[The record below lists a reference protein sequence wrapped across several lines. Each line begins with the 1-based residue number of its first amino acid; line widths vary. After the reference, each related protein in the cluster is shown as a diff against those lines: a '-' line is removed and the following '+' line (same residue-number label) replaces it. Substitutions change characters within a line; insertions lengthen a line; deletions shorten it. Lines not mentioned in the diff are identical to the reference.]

1 MSMPGTP
8 TAATVRHWMVECGG
22 CEARDGCWVD
32 PAGTCEH
39 GEPSWAL
46 VLGLLHAEGQRRVG
60 RHRSLPRRS

>member
-1 MSMPGTP
+1 
-8 TAATVRHWMVECGG
+8 MVECGG